1 MRIIIMKR
9 IFFLLALAMLA
20 LFSVACANN
29 TNSAASAKTNNISA
43 ATTNSN
49 SLAGKKILVA
59 YFSATNNTK
68 RVAEEIAQAT
78 GADIYRIEAAQGYS
92 ANPYDDK
99 DLIQKEAYENL
110 RPEVKAPLPAS
121 EMAKYDVIFVGSPI
135 WWHQPAM
142 VVCTFLESYD
152 LSGKT
157 VVPFFTYGA
166 RSYLNESMQ
175 RIYKSTPNS
184 VHVPASLP
192 KDIEPDNIQQS
203 QNDDDGIIMPAD
215 VGNID
220 AWLKVL
226 QLK

>member
-1 MRIIIMKR
+1 MKR

-20 LFSVACANN
+20 LFSVACASN
-29 TNSAASAKTNNISA
+29 TNGSAPATASKLTTA
-43 ATTNSN
+43 AVASTN

-68 RVAEEIAQAT
+68 QVAEDIAKAT
-78 GADIYRIEAAQGYS
+78 GADLYRIEAAQAYAS
-92 ANPYDDK
+92 NPYDSSDRIK
-99 DLIQKEAYENL
+99 KEAYENL
-110 RPEVKAPLPAS
+110 RPAVKNPLPIS

-142 VVCTFLESYD
+142 VVCTFLEGYD
-152 LSGKT
+152 LNGKT

-184 VHVPASLP
+184 VHVPANLP
-192 KDIEPDNIQQS
+192 KDIAPDNIQQP
-203 QNDDDGIIMPAD
+203 QADDDGIIMPAD
-215 VGNID
+215 VDNIE
-220 AWLKVL
+220 AWLKAL

>member
-1 MRIIIMKR
+1 MKR

-29 TNSAASAKTNNISA
+29 NSNNTNTQATPASATTGSTNA
-43 ATTNSN
+43 
-49 SLAGKKILVA
+49 LAGKKILVA

-68 RVAEEIAQAT
+68 QVAEEIAKAT
-78 GADIYRIEAAQGYS
+78 GADLYRIEAAQAY
-92 ANPYDDK
+92 ANNPYDSSDRIK
-99 DLIQKEAYENL
+99 QEAYENL
-110 RPEVKAPLPAS
+110 RPAVKNPLSKS

-142 VVCTFLESYD
+142 VVCTFLEGYD
-152 LSGKT
+152 LSGKI

-184 VHVPASLP
+184 IHVPATLP
-192 KDIEPDNIQQS
+192 KDIDSDNIQQA

-215 VGNID
+215 VDNID
-220 AWLKVL
+220 VWLNAL

>member
-1 MRIIIMKR
+1 MKR
-9 IFFLLALAMLA
+9 IFLLLAIAMLA
-20 LFSVACANN
+20 LFSVACANDANNN
-29 TNSAASAKTNNISA
+29 TANPATPASNEQAAVNN
-43 ATTNSN
+43 NP
-49 SLAGKKILVA
+49 LAGKKILVA

-68 RVAEEIAQAT
+68 RVAEDIAKAT
-78 GADIYRIEAAQGYS
+78 GADIYRIEAAQSYS

-99 DLIQKEAYENL
+99 DRIQKEAYENL
-110 RPEVKAPLPAS
+110 RPEVKLSLPKS

-157 VVPFFTYGA
+157 IVPFFTYGA

-184 VHVPASLP
+184 VHVPAQLP
-192 KDIEPDNIQQS
+192 KDLEPENIKQPQA
-203 QNDDDGIIMPAD
+203 DDDGIIMPAD
-215 VGNID
+215 TTNIEE
-220 AWLKVL
+220 WLKA
-226 QLK
+226 LKLK

>member
-1 MRIIIMKR
+1 MKR
-9 IFFLLALAMLA
+9 IFLLLAIAMLT
-20 LFSVACANN
+20 LLSVACANDTTSN
-29 TNSAASAKTNNISA
+29 TTKQALQIAAKT
-43 ATTNSN
+43 TYTN

-78 GADIYRIEAAQGYS
+78 GADIYRIKAAQGYS

-99 DLIQKEAYENL
+99 DRIQKEAYENL

-142 VVCTFLESYD
+142 VICTFLESYD

-184 VHVPASLP
+184 VHVPARLP

>member
-1 MRIIIMKR
+1 MKR
-9 IFFLLALAMLA
+9 IFLLLAIAMLA
-20 LFSVACANN
+20 LLSVACANDITSN
-29 TNSAASAKTNNISA
+29 TTKQAPQIAAKT
-43 ATTNSN
+43 TYSN

-78 GADIYRIEAAQGYS
+78 GADIYRIEAAQSYS

-99 DLIQKEAYENL
+99 DRIQKEAYENL

-142 VVCTFLESYD
+142 VVCTFLEGYD

-157 VVPFFTYGA
+157 IVPFFTYGA
-166 RSYLNESMQ
+166 RRYLNESMQ

-184 VHVPASLP
+184 VHVPTNLP

>member
-1 MRIIIMKR
+1 MKR
-9 IFFLLALAMLA
+9 IFLLLAIAMLT
-20 LFSVACANN
+20 LLSVACANDTTSN
-29 TNSAASAKTNNISA
+29 ITKQAPQTAAKT
-43 ATTNSN
+43 TYTN

-78 GADIYRIEAAQGYS
+78 GADIYRIEVAQSYS

-99 DLIQKEAYENL
+99 DRIQKEAYENL

-184 VHVPASLP
+184 VRVPASLP

-215 VGNID
+215 VDNID
-220 AWLKVL
+220 TWLKVL

>member
-1 MRIIIMKR
+1 MKR

-20 LFSVACANN
+20 LFSVACASNN
-29 TNSAASAKTNNISA
+29 STTSSNAQVTPAA
-43 ATTNSN
+43 ATSGSTNA
-49 SLAGKKILVA
+49 LAGKKILVA

-68 RVAEEIAQAT
+68 QVAEEIAKAT
-78 GADIYRIEAAQGYS
+78 GADLYRIEAAQPYA
-92 ANPYDDK
+92 ANPYDDSDRIK
-99 DLIQKEAYENL
+99 KEAYENL
-110 RPEVKAPLPAS
+110 RPEVKITLPKS

-142 VVCTFLESYD
+142 VVCTFLEGYD

-184 VHVPASLP
+184 IHVPASLP
-192 KDIEPDNIQQS
+192 KDIDPDNIQQA
-203 QNDDDGIIMPAD
+203 QADDNGIIMPAD
-215 VGNID
+215 VDDID
-220 AWLKVL
+220 AWLKAL

>member
-1 MRIIIMKR
+1 MKR
-9 IFFLLALAMLA
+9 IFLLLAIAMLT
-20 LFSVACANN
+20 LLSVACANDTTSN
-29 TNSAASAKTNNISA
+29 TTKQAPQTAAKT
-43 ATTNSN
+43 TYTN

-78 GADIYRIEAAQGYS
+78 GADIYRIEAAQSYS

-184 VHVPASLP
+184 VHVPARLP

>member
-1 MRIIIMKR
+1 MKR
-9 IFFLLALAMLA
+9 IFFLLAIAILA
-20 LFSVACANN
+20 LFSVTCTSNNSNN
-29 TNSAASAKTNNISA
+29 TNTQATPASATTGSTNA
-43 ATTNSN
+43 
-49 SLAGKKILVA
+49 LAGKKILVA

-68 RVAEEIAQAT
+68 HVAEEIAKAT
-78 GADIYRIEAAQGYS
+78 GADLYRIEAAQAY
-92 ANPYDDK
+92 ANNPYDSSDRIK
-99 DLIQKEAYENL
+99 QEAYENL
-110 RPEVKAPLPAS
+110 RPAVKNPLSKS

-142 VVCTFLESYD
+142 VVCTFLEGYD

-184 VHVPASLP
+184 VHVPATLP
-192 KDIEPDNIQQS
+192 KDIDPDNIQQP
-203 QNDDDGIIMPAD
+203 QNDDDSIIMPAD
-215 VGNID
+215 VDNID
-220 AWLKVL
+220 AWLQAL

>member
-1 MRIIIMKR
+1 
-9 IFFLLALAMLA
+9 
-20 LFSVACANN
+20 
-29 TNSAASAKTNNISA
+29 
-43 ATTNSN
+43 
-49 SLAGKKILVA
+49 
-59 YFSATNNTK
+59 
-68 RVAEEIAQAT
+68 
-78 GADIYRIEAAQGYS
+78 
-92 ANPYDDK
+92 
-99 DLIQKEAYENL
+99 
-110 RPEVKAPLPAS
+110 
-121 EMAKYDVIFVGSPI
+121 MAKYDVIFVGSPI

-142 VVCTFLESYD
+142 VICTFLESYD

-184 VHVPASLP
+184 VHVPARLP

>member
-1 MRIIIMKR
+1 MKR
-9 IFFLLALAMLA
+9 IFLLLAIAMLT
-20 LFSVACANN
+20 LLSVACANDTTSN
-29 TNSAASAKTNNISA
+29 TTKQAPQIAAKT
-43 ATTNSN
+43 TYTN

-99 DLIQKEAYENL
+99 DRIQKEAYENL

-121 EMAKYDVIFVGSPI
+121 EMAKYDGSPI

-142 VVCTFLESYD
+142 VVCTFLESCD

-220 AWLKVL
+220 A
-226 QLK
+226 

>member
-1 MRIIIMKR
+1 MKR
-9 IFFLLALAMLA
+9 IFLLLAIAMLA

-29 TNSAASAKTNNISA
+29 ANNNSAKPVATQNEAVGKTGPL
-43 ATTNSN
+43 T
-49 SLAGKKILVA
+49 GKKILVA

-68 RVAEEIAQAT
+68 KVAEELAKAT
-78 GADIYRIEAAQGYS
+78 GADIYRIEAAESYS

-99 DLIQKEAYENL
+99 DRIQKEAYENL
-110 RPEVKAPLPAS
+110 RPAVKNPLPAG
-121 EMAKYDVIFVGSPI
+121 EMAKYDIIFVGSPI

-184 VHVPASLP
+184 VHVPANLP
-192 KDIEPDNIQQS
+192 KDIEPNNIQQP

-215 VGNID
+215 VDNID
-220 AWLKVL
+220 IWLKAL

>member
-1 MRIIIMKR
+1 MKR
-9 IFFLLALAMLA
+9 IFLLLAIAMLA
-20 LFSVACANN
+20 LLSVACANDTTSN
-29 TNSAASAKTNNISA
+29 ITKQAPQTAAKT
-43 ATTNSN
+43 TYTN

-78 GADIYRIEAAQGYS
+78 GADIYRIEAAQSYS

-184 VHVPASLP
+184 VHVPTNLP
-192 KDIEPDNIQQS
+192 KDIEPDNIQQP

>member
-1 MRIIIMKR
+1 MKR
-9 IFFLLALAMLA
+9 IFFLFALAILA

-29 TNSAASAKTNNISA
+29 TNSSAPAKAIKPTIAAAAST
-43 ATTNSN
+43 N

-68 RVAEEIAQAT
+68 QVAEDIAKAT
-78 GADIYRIEAAQGYS
+78 GADLYRIEAAQAYAS
-92 ANPYDDK
+92 NPYDSSDRIK
-99 DLIQKEAYENL
+99 KEAYENL
-110 RPEVKAPLPAS
+110 LPAVKNPLPKS

-142 VVCTFLESYD
+142 VVCTFLEGYD

-184 VHVPASLP
+184 VHVPANLP
-192 KDIEPDNIQQS
+192 KDIDLDNIQQA

-215 VGNID
+215 VDNID
-220 AWLKVL
+220 AWLKAL

>member
-1 MRIIIMKR
+1 MKR
-9 IFFLLALAMLA
+9 IFFLLALAILA
-20 LFSVACANN
+20 LFSVACASNTNN
-29 TNSAASAKTNNISA
+29 TNNTAPATPAKAQPT
-43 ATTNSN
+43 ATKS
-49 SLAGKKILVA
+49 SLNGKKILVA

-68 RVAEEIAQAT
+68 KVAEELAKST
-78 GADIYRIEAAQGYS
+78 GADIYRIEAAQSYS

-99 DLIQKEAYENL
+99 DRIQKEAYENL
-110 RPEVKAPLPAS
+110 RPEVKLLLPKS

-152 LSGKT
+152 LSSKT

-184 VHVPASLP
+184 IHVPTNLP
-192 KDIEPDNIQQS
+192 KDIDPDNIKQPQT
-203 QNDDDGIIMPAD
+203 DDDGIIMPAD
-215 VGNID
+215 TANID
-220 AWLKVL
+220 EWLKA
-226 QLK
+226 LKLK

>member
-1 MRIIIMKR
+1 MKR
-9 IFFLLALAMLA
+9 IFFLFALAILA

-29 TNSAASAKTNNISA
+29 TNSSAPAKASKPTIAAAAST
-43 ATTNSN
+43 N

-68 RVAEEIAQAT
+68 QVAEDIAKAT
-78 GADIYRIEAAQGYS
+78 GADLYRIEAAQAYAS
-92 ANPYDDK
+92 NPYDSSDRIK
-99 DLIQKEAYENL
+99 KEASENL
-110 RPEVKAPLPAS
+110 LPAVKNPLPKS

-142 VVCTFLESYD
+142 VVCTFLEGYD

-184 VHVPASLP
+184 VHVPANLP
-192 KDIEPDNIQQS
+192 KDIDPDNIQQA

-215 VGNID
+215 VDNID
-220 AWLKVL
+220 AWLKAL

>member
-1 MRIIIMKR
+1 MKR

-20 LFSVACANN
+20 LFSVACASNN
-29 TNSAASAKTNNISA
+29 SNTSSNAQTPP
-43 ATTNSN
+43 ATTTTGSTNT
-49 SLAGKKILVA
+49 LAGKKILVA

-68 RVAEEIAQAT
+68 QVAEEIAKAT
-78 GADIYRIEAAQGYS
+78 GADLYRIEAAQAY
-92 ANPYDDK
+92 ANNPYDSSDRIK
-99 DLIQKEAYENL
+99 QEAYENL
-110 RPEVKAPLPAS
+110 RPAVKNPLPKS

-142 VVCTFLESYD
+142 VVCTFLENYD
-152 LSGKT
+152 LSSKT

-184 VHVPASLP
+184 VHVPENLP
-192 KDIEPDNIQQS
+192 KDIDPDNIQQP
-203 QNDDDGIIMPAD
+203 QNDDDGIIMPVD
-215 VGNID
+215 VDNID
-220 AWLKVL
+220 AWLQAL

>member
-1 MRIIIMKR
+1 MKR
-9 IFFLLALAMLA
+9 IFLLLAIAMLA

-29 TNSAASAKTNNISA
+29 ANNNSAKPVATQNEAVGKTGPL
-43 ATTNSN
+43 T
-49 SLAGKKILVA
+49 GKKILVA

-68 RVAEEIAQAT
+68 KVAEELAKAT
-78 GADIYRIEAAQGYS
+78 GADIYRIEAAESYS

-99 DLIQKEAYENL
+99 DRIQKEAYENL
-110 RPEVKAPLPAS
+110 RPAVKNPLPAG
-121 EMAKYDVIFVGSPI
+121 EMAKYDIIFVGSPI

-166 RSYLNESMQ
+166 RRYLNESMQ

-184 VHVPASLP
+184 VHVPANLP
-192 KDIEPDNIQQS
+192 KDIEPNNIQQP

-215 VGNID
+215 VDNID
-220 AWLKVL
+220 IWLKAL

>member
-1 MRIIIMKR
+1 MKR
-9 IFFLLALAMLA
+9 IFLLLAIAMLA

-29 TNSAASAKTNNISA
+29 ANNNSAKPVATQNEAVGKTGPL
-43 ATTNSN
+43 T
-49 SLAGKKILVA
+49 GKKILVA

-68 RVAEEIAQAT
+68 KVAEELAKAT
-78 GADIYRIEAAQGYS
+78 GADIYRIEAAESYS
-92 ANPYDDK
+92 ANPYDDT
-99 DLIQKEAYENL
+99 DRIQKEAYENL
-110 RPEVKAPLPAS
+110 RPEVKAPLPAG

-192 KDIEPDNIQQS
+192 KDIEPDNIQQP

-215 VGNID
+215 VDNID
-220 AWLKVL
+220 TWLKAL

>member
-1 MRIIIMKR
+1 MKR
-9 IFFLLALAMLA
+9 IILLLAIAMLA

-29 TNSAASAKTNNISA
+29 ANNNTDKAVATHNEAVGKTSPL
-43 ATTNSN
+43 T
-49 SLAGKKILVA
+49 GKKILVA

-78 GADIYRIEAAQGYS
+78 GADIYRIEAAQSYS
-92 ANPYDDK
+92 ANPYDDT
-99 DLIQKEAYENL
+99 DRIQKEAYENL

-157 VVPFFTYGA
+157 VLPFFTYGA

-192 KDIEPDNIQQS
+192 KDIEPDNIQQP

-215 VGNID
+215 VDNID
-220 AWLKVL
+220 TWLKAL

>member
-1 MRIIIMKR
+1 MKR

-68 RVAEEIAQAT
+68 NVAEEIAEAT
-78 GADIYRIEAAQGYS
+78 GADIYRIEAADSY
-92 ANPYDDK
+92 ANNPYDSNDRIK
-99 DLIQKEAYENL
+99 KEAFENL
-110 RPEVKAPLPAS
+110 RPAVKNPLPKS

-142 VVCTFLESYD
+142 VVCTFLEGYD

-157 VVPFFTYGA
+157 IVPFFTYGA

-184 VHVPASLP
+184 VHVPTNLP

-220 AWLKVL
+220 AWLKTL

>member
-1 MRIIIMKR
+1 MKR
-9 IFFLLALAMLA
+9 IFLLLAIAMLA
-20 LFSVACANN
+20 LLSVACANDITSN
-29 TNSAASAKTNNISA
+29 TTKQAPQIAAKT
-43 ATTNSN
+43 TYSN

-78 GADIYRIEAAQGYS
+78 GADIYRIEAAQSYS

-99 DLIQKEAYENL
+99 DRIQKEAYENL

-142 VVCTFLESYD
+142 VVCTFLEGYD

-157 VVPFFTYGA
+157 IVPFFTYGA

-184 VHVPASLP
+184 VHVPTNLP

>member
-1 MRIIIMKR
+1 MKR

-20 LFSVACANN
+20 LFSVACASNN
-29 TNSAASAKTNNISA
+29 STTSSNAQATPAA
-43 ATTNSN
+43 ATSGSTNA
-49 SLAGKKILVA
+49 LAGKKILVA

-68 RVAEEIAQAT
+68 QVAEELAKAT
-78 GADIYRIEAAQGYS
+78 GADLYRIEAAQPYA
-92 ANPYDDK
+92 ANPYDDSDRIK
-99 DLIQKEAYENL
+99 KEAYENL
-110 RPEVKAPLPAS
+110 RPTVKNPLPKS

-142 VVCTFLESYD
+142 VVCTFLEGYD

-184 VHVPASLP
+184 IHVPASLP
-192 KDIEPDNIQQS
+192 KDIDPDNIQQA
-203 QNDDDGIIMPAD
+203 QADDNGIIMPAD
-215 VGNID
+215 VDDID
-220 AWLKVL
+220 AWLKAL

>member
-1 MRIIIMKR
+1 MKR
-9 IFFLLALAMLA
+9 IFLLLAIAMLT
-20 LFSVACANN
+20 LLSVACANDTTSN
-29 TNSAASAKTNNISA
+29 TTEQAPQIAAKT
-43 ATTNSN
+43 TYTN

-78 GADIYRIEAAQGYS
+78 GADIYRIEAAQSYS

-184 VHVPASLP
+184 VHVPARLP